1 MTPSMHR
8 QRITLGSHSYPA
20 KGEDARRQNAAL
32 ESWRHLPNVDLVDLQ
47 FAHLPPVPELPGF
60 RRVQA
65 MRQDSVELT
74 GAQGRRKP
82 IVSEM
87 FDLLAREALAAGN
100 EIFMFSNSDI
110 LLSPATIA
118 AVFAAAEEG
127 CKAQVFSR
135 MDFDG
140 KTGRDVALIY
150 PGQDTFAV
158 DARWWMENRWR
169 FRPYVIGETSWDNV
183 YTALMVLH
191 APTRL
196 HNRETLARHEEHEV
210 IWYDSPFRAHNL
222 LLLTLDSYYHGDW
235 CRFCEGLRAIRTD
248 GFAGDPA
255 REEALRRE
263 SFRLRPSW
271 RTRLIH
277 VGRVARAFARQWL
290 ARVRRGK
297 FGVPPHRSDY
307 RHA

>member
-1 MTPSMHR
+1 MHR

-20 KGEDARRQNAAL
+20 TGEDARRQSAAL
-32 ESWRHLPNVDLVDLQ
+32 DSWRTLPDVDLVDLQ
-47 FAHLPPVPELPGF
+47 FAHLSDPPELPGF
-60 RRVQA
+60 RRVRKL
-65 MRQDSVELT
+65 RQDSVELT
-74 GAQGRRKP
+74 GAAGRRKP

-87 FDLLAREALAAGN
+87 FDLLAREALATGN
-100 EIFMFSNSDI
+100 DLFMFSNSDI
-110 LLSPATIA
+110 LLMPETVA

-140 KTGRDVALIY
+140 QTGLDVEMMY
-150 PGQDTFAV
+150 PGQDTFAL

-183 YTALMVLH
+183 YTAIMVMH

-196 HNRETLARHEEHEV
+196 YNRSTLTRHEKHQV

-235 CRFCEGLRAIRTD
+235 CRYCDGLRVLRANGR
-248 GFAGDPA
+248 AGDEA
-255 REEALRRE
+255 QEETLKKE
-263 SFRLRPSW
+263 SFRLRPDG

-277 VGRVARAFARQWL
+277 AGRVGRAFAREWV
-290 ARVRRGK
+290 ARARRGK
-297 FGVPPHRSDY
+297 FGLPPYRSVY
-307 RHA
+307 LAL